1 MPGGND
7 FKKCGDYMNNLY
19 SKYISVNPTVK
30 MPRATFYSMRPS
42 YLLLAKFTTCDTCL
56 CERHQNMALVSREM
70 KAKGI
75 NTIVH
80 LDKFKKENTPEDI
93 KGILQS
99 LDAGTITFDQWK
111 RVNDDDGKTRMKVV
125 KMESSKRDS
134 ARKWKDLPS
143 SVNM

>member
-1 MPGGND
+1 
-7 FKKCGDYMNNLY
+7 
-19 SKYISVNPTVK
+19 
-30 MPRATFYSMRPS
+30 
-42 YLLLAKFTTCDTCL
+42 
-56 CERHQNMALVSREM
+56 MALVLREM

-75 NTIVH
+75 TTIVH
-80 LDKFKKENTPEDI
+80 LDKFKKENTPEEI

-134 ARKWKDLPS
+134 ARKWKKDLPS